1 MEKKYIELI
10 MELVREFKNVLPEET
25 EKKELIDSFEKYLY
39 EIVEQIQKS
48 EYENIE
54 NKEEFV
60 ESVLKSE
67 TKSIIELTLENKKQK
82 LINDEPF
89 NQIQVISSKAFEM
102 AYNTIEGQKVEI
114 DEKSLNDLQEKLV
127 QNLKKVRDFNKM
139 QSEILVTEGIL
150 DLNFIK
156 EPQIETTSLR
166 LSRYIVRKK

>member
-139 QSEILVTEGIL
+139 QSEILVSEGIL

>member
-25 EKKELIDSFEKYLY
+25 EKKELIYSFEKYLY

-82 LINDEPF
+82 LINDEAF

-139 QSEILVTEGIL
+139 QSEILVSEGIL

>member
-1 MEKKYIELI
+1 
-10 MELVREFKNVLPEET
+10 
-25 EKKELIDSFEKYLY
+25 
-39 EIVEQIQKS
+39 
-48 EYENIE
+48 
-54 NKEEFV
+54 
-60 ESVLKSE
+60 
-67 TKSIIELTLENKKQK
+67 
-82 LINDEPF
+82 
-89 NQIQVISSKAFEM
+89 M

-139 QSEILVTEGIL
+139 QSEILVSEGIL

>member
-82 LINDEPF
+82 LINDEAF

-139 QSEILVTEGIL
+139 QSEILVSEGIL

>member
-67 TKSIIELTLENKKQK
+67 KKSIIELTLENKKQK

-139 QSEILVTEGIL
+139 QSEILVSEGIL

>member
-25 EKKELIDSFEKYLY
+25 ENKELRDSFEKYLY

-114 DEKSLNDLQEKLV
+114 DEKSLNDLKEKLV

-139 QSEILVTEGIL
+139 QSEILVSEGIL

>member
-89 NQIQVISSKAFEM
+89 NQIQLISSKAFEM

-139 QSEILVTEGIL
+139 QSEILVSEGIL

>member
-39 EIVEQIQKS
+39 EIVEQIQNS

-139 QSEILVTEGIL
+139 QSEILVSEGIL

>member
-139 QSEILVTEGIL
+139 QSEILVSEGIL

-166 LSRYIVRKK
+166 LSRYIVIKK

>member
-102 AYNTIEGQKVEI
+102 AYNTLEGQKVEI

-139 QSEILVTEGIL
+139 QSEILVSEGIL

>member
-127 QNLKKVRDFNKM
+127 QNLKKVRDFKKM
-139 QSEILVTEGIL
+139 QSEILVSEGIL

>member
-82 LINDEPF
+82 LINDEAF

-139 QSEILVTEGIL
+139 QSEILVSEGIL

-166 LSRYIVRKK
+166 LSRYIVRRK

>member
-1 MEKKYIELI
+1 

-139 QSEILVTEGIL
+139 QSEILVSEGIL

>member
-10 MELVREFKNVLPEET
+10 LELVREFKNVLPEET

-39 EIVEQIQKS
+39 EIVKQIQKS

-102 AYNTIEGQKVEI
+102 AYNTIKGQKVEI

-139 QSEILVTEGIL
+139 QSEILVSEGIL

>member
-139 QSEILVTEGIL
+139 QSEILVSEGIL

-156 EPQIETTSLR
+156 EPQIETPSLR

>member
-10 MELVREFKNVLPEET
+10 MELVRKFKNVLPEET

-139 QSEILVTEGIL
+139 QSEILVSEGIL

>member
-114 DEKSLNDLQEKLV
+114 DEKSLNDLKEKLV

-139 QSEILVTEGIL
+139 QSEILVSEGIL

>member
-1 MEKKYIELI
+1 

-25 EKKELIDSFEKYLY
+25 EKNELIDSFEKYLY
-39 EIVEQIQKS
+39 QIVEQIQKS

-139 QSEILVTEGIL
+139 QSEILVSEGIL

-166 LSRYIVRKK
+166 LSRYIVRKKQ